1 MPRDHRRGAIF
12 GSRFVRHLSRLVGVY
27 WRSADA
33 PWGAFLL
40 ALAIVFEL
48 WTVWGTVRV
57 ADAEREI
64 LDALA
69 SRESPAF
76 LKAVILFLTVTML
89 YLFSSAYR
97 IYIRQALEIRWR
109 RALTAH
115 YVNRWIGPHAYIQ
128 PELHPDVDNPDQ
140 RIQEDVRDFVA
151 SALGLSLS
159 LLAAIATLAS
169 FGGLLWSLSE
179 DFPVQIGQARHF
191 HVPGSMLWVAVIYGL
206 LSMWITHR
214 VGRRLV
220 PINFDRLRFEADFR
234 YGLTRFRDSA
244 EAVALSRGEEVERG
258 SAIDRFQGVIRN
270 WWDLIRAQ
278 RTLTLV
284 TGAIGQANNVVP
296 VLVAAPA
303 YFAGTITLG
312 TIVQI
317 RIAYG
322 QVSGA
327 LAWFVFAYQEI
338 ARWRANVERLSTL
351 AETMRDTERRFADAP
366 LRVETTADG
375 VLRLD
380 AVRLEEPNGRVL
392 LDGASAR
399 VETGERLAITGPS
412 GTGKTLLLR
421 AIAGI
426 WPFGAGRVQVPAGAR
441 MMFVTQ
447 RPYVPIGTLRAAA
460 TYPAPEG
467 AFADEQ
473 IQEAFRSLGLD
484 RLQGSL
490 DSTAPWAQILSPH
503 EQQRLALARVLLH
516 APDWILLDK
525 ATSALDEESERRV
538 YALLA
543 ERLPTATLVSI
554 AHRAGV
560 EQYHSRRWS
569 LAPRDGR
576 VVLEAA

>member
-1 MPRDHRRGAIF
+1 MPRESRSPVF
-12 GSRFVRHLSRLVGVY
+12 GSRFVRHLWRLVRVY
-27 WRSADA
+27 WGSTDA
-33 PWGAFLL
+33 PWGGFLL
-40 ALAIVFEL
+40 LLAILFEL
-48 WTVWGTVRV
+48 WTVWGSLHV
-57 ADAEREI
+57 ADAESVI

-69 SRESPAF
+69 RREPPAF
-76 LKAVILFLTVTML
+76 LSAVVVFLTVTML
-89 YLFSSAYR
+89 FLFASAYR

-115 YVNRWIGPHAYIQ
+115 YVGRWIGPHAYIQ
-128 PELHPDVDNPDQ
+128 PELHPGVDNPDQ

-159 LLAAIATLAS
+159 LLAALATLAA
-169 FGGLLWSLSE
+169 FGGLLWRLSAN
-179 DFPVQIGQARHF
+179 FPVALGARAHV

-206 LSMWITHR
+206 ISMWITHR

-234 YGLTRFRDSA
+234 YGLTRFRDNA
-244 EAVALSRGEEVERG
+244 EAVALSRGEEVER
-258 SAIDRFQGVIRN
+258 QGALARLRNVIEN

-303 YFAGTITLG
+303 YFAGAISIG

-338 ARWRANVERLSTL
+338 ARWRANIERLSTL
-351 AETMRDTERRFADAP
+351 SETMHETDQRFAASA
-366 LRVETTADG
+366 LRVETTDEA

-380 AVRLEEPNGRVL
+380 GVRIEEPNGRVL

-399 VETGERLAITGPS
+399 LEAGDRLAITGPS

-426 WPFGAGRVQVPAGAR
+426 WPFGAGRIEVPAGVR

-447 RPYVPIGTLRAAA
+447 RPYLPMGTLRAAA
-460 TYPAPEG
+460 SYPAPEYTFDD
-467 AFADEQ
+467 AQ
-473 IQEAFRSLGLD
+473 IQEAFRLLGLD
-484 RLQGSL
+484 NLQEGLGNVASWDQL
-490 DSTAPWAQILSPH
+490 LSPH
-503 EQQRLALARVLLH
+503 EQQRLALVRVLLH
-516 APDWILLDK
+516 SPDWILLDK
-525 ATSALDEESERRV
+525 STSALDEESERRV
-538 YALLA
+538 YTLLA
-543 ERLPTATLVSI
+543 ERLPRATLLSI

-560 EQYHSRRWS
+560 EQYHTRRWS
-569 LAPRDGR
+569 LALRNGR
-576 VVLEAA
+576 VALEAA

>member
-1 MPRDHRRGAIF
+1 MPRESRPAIF
-12 GSRFVRHLSRLVGVY
+12 GSRFVRHLWRLIRVY
-27 WRSADA
+27 WGSPDA
-33 PWGAFLL
+33 PWGGFLL
-40 ALAIVFEL
+40 ALAVLFEL
-48 WTVWGTVRV
+48 GTVWGSVRV

-69 SRESPAF
+69 RREPPTF
-76 LKAVILFLTVTML
+76 LAAVVVFLVVTLLF
-89 YLFSSAYR
+89 LFSSAYR

-109 RALTAH
+109 RALTGH
-115 YVNRWIGPHAYIQ
+115 YVDRWIGPHAYVQ
-128 PELHPDVDNPDQ
+128 PELHPEVDNPDQ

-159 LLAAIATLAS
+159 LLAAVATLVS
-169 FGGLLWSLSE
+169 FGGLLWRLSA
-179 DFPVQIGQARHF
+179 DFPVPLGGARHF
-191 HVPGSMLWVAVIYGL
+191 HVPGSMLWVAVAYGL

-234 YGLTRFRDSA
+234 YGLTRFRDNA
-244 EAVALSRGEEVERG
+244 EAVALSRGEQVERRG
-258 SAIDRFQGVIRN
+258 ALERLGDVIRN
-270 WWDLIRAQ
+270 WWELIHAQ
-278 RTLTLV
+278 RNLTLV
-284 TGAIGQANNVVP
+284 TGAIGQANSVVP
-296 VLVAAPA
+296 VLVAAPS
-303 YFAGTITLG
+303 YFAGAITLG

-327 LAWFVFAYQEI
+327 LAWFVYAYQEI
-338 ARWRANVERLSTL
+338 ARWRANIERLSTL
-351 AETMRDTERRFADAP
+351 SETMRDMEGRFAAAP
-366 LRVETTADG
+366 LRVVKTEEA

-380 AVRLEEPNGRVL
+380 GVRLEEPNGRVL
-392 LDGASAR
+392 LDGANAGIQA
-399 VETGERLAITGPS
+399 GERLAITGPS

-426 WPFGAGRVQVPAGAR
+426 WPFGAGRIEIPGGAR

-460 TYPAPEG
+460 SYPASEH
-467 AFADEQ
+467 AFDDAQ
-473 IQEAFRSLGLD
+473 VREAFGLLGLD
-484 RLQGSL
+484 NLRDSL
-490 DSTAPWAQILSPH
+490 DRAAAWDQLLSPH
-503 EQQRLALARVLLH
+503 EQQRLALVRVLLH

-525 ATSALDEESERRV
+525 STSALDEDSERQV

-543 ERLPTATLVSI
+543 ERLPAATVLSI

-560 EQYHSRRWS
+560 ERYHARRWC
-569 LAPRDGR
+569 LAPRNGR
-576 VVLEAA
+576 VALEAA

>member
-1 MPRDHRRGAIF
+1 MPHDSRAAVF
-12 GSRFVRHLSRLVGVY
+12 GSRFVRHLWRQIRVY
-27 WRSADA
+27 WTSADA
-33 PWGAFLL
+33 PWGACLL
-40 ALAIVFEL
+40 ALAVFFEL
-48 WTVWGTVRV
+48 GTVWGSVRV

-69 SRESPAF
+69 RRESPMF
-76 LKAVILFLTVTML
+76 LAAVVVFLAVTLLFL
-89 YLFSSAYR
+89 FCSAYR

-109 RALTAH
+109 RALTAV
-115 YVNRWIGPHAYIQ
+115 YVERWIGPHAYVQ

-159 LLAAIATLAS
+159 LLAAVATLAS
-169 FGGLLWSLSE
+169 FGGLLWTLSA
-179 DFPVQIGQARHF
+179 DFPVPLGATAHF
-191 HVPGSMLWVAVIYGL
+191 HVPGSMLWVAVAYGL
-206 LSMWITHR
+206 VSMWITHR

-234 YGLTRFRDSA
+234 YGLTRFRDNA

-258 SAIDRFQGVIRN
+258 GAMDRLRDVIRN
-270 WWDLIRAQ
+270 WWELIHAQ
-278 RTLTLV
+278 RNLTLV

-327 LAWFVFAYQEI
+327 LAWFVYAYQEI
-338 ARWRANVERLSTL
+338 ARWRANIERLSTL
-351 AETMRDTERRFADAP
+351 SETMRDTERRFATAP
-366 LRVETTADG
+366 LRVVTTGDA

-380 AVRLEEPNGRVL
+380 GVRLEEPNGRVL
-392 LDGASAR
+392 LDGASAQ
-399 VETGERLAITGPS
+399 VEAGDRLAITGPS

-426 WPFGAGRVQVPAGAR
+426 WPFGAGRIEIPAGAR

-460 TYPAPEG
+460 SYPAPEHTFDD
-467 AFADEQ
+467 AQ
-473 IQEAFRSLGLD
+473 IREAFRLLGLD
-484 RLQGSL
+484 GLQDSL
-490 DSTAPWAQILSPH
+490 GNAASWDQLLSPH
-503 EQQRLALARVLLH
+503 EQQRLALVRVLLH
-516 APDWILLDK
+516 APDWVLLDK
-525 ATSALDEESERRV
+525 STSALDEDSERQV
-538 YALLA
+538 YTLLA
-543 ERLPTATLVSI
+543 QRLPRATLLSI

-560 EQYHSRRWS
+560 EQYHARRWS
-569 LAPRDGR
+569 LAPRNGR
-576 VVLEAA
+576 VVPEAA